1 MSNAIKVAVV
11 TGANKGIGY
20 AVVKDLAKKFDGD
33 VILTGTIYHLIT
45 NLTIINKAR
54 DTELGLN
61 ACKELEKEGVKVK
74 FHQLDID
81 NQESIETFAKYI
93 KDTYNGL
100 DVLINNAAI
109 AYKVADTTPFSDQA
123 TNTIR
128 INFTGTLNLCK
139 ALFPLLRPHARVV
152 NVSSRAGMLKIVKDE
167 SIRDRLKSDDL
178 TTEELVKILDE
189 FVKYLD

>member
-1 MSNAIKVAVV
+1 M
-11 TGANKGIGY
+11 
-20 AVVKDLAKKFDGD
+20 
-33 VILTGTIYHLIT
+33 
-45 NLTIINKAR
+45 
-54 DTELGLN
+54 N

-109 AYKVADTTPFSDQA
+109 AYKVADTTPFADQA

-152 NVSSRAGMLKIVKDE
+152 NVSSRAGMLKVVKDE
-167 SIRDRLKSDDL
+167 SIRNRLKSDDL
-178 TTEELVKILDE
+178 TTEELVNILDE